1 MLLFT
6 LPIAIVIG
14 VLIAR
19 NYAPKNKSEKILASI
34 LIPLISGVVINLL
47 IASCMDMRWG
57 FWFNV
62 GRTLLFVAI
71 PEVVLLI
78 TLFVALEVG
87 GKKNWN
93 DISTMKLHY
102 GTGENRVDFEVN
114 LTQKEILQMAKLREQ
129 DPEKWKDN
137 ELELVKAV
145 RKGISVGKP
154 IENES
159 NTKDSESLTDN
170 PVETETPT
178 ETPTAQND
186 LKTNEKLDNETST
199 EERKERYMGQE
210 KNPETHHKYKMK
222 RSVRI
227 ILAVVACIVLFLLFS
242 ALTTILG
249 LKHGG
254 GAIVMIAFMGLMAF
268 VWRSIVGKKAD
279 DSLQNDNKD
288 TSIKDDSTA
297 NENEINVG
305 KSENEF
311 ALGGNMGDGLL
322 ANDTEPVL
330 SHDVEEMN
338 LSESELVENESKLQE
353 PFVVKE
359 SVEKTKGFTQTD
371 VKTIK
376 KEHDNKLS
384 KYLKILLIVILSLG
398 IMFGLSVLTSFMYIR
413 YIYPSKA
420 KADDERLIQ
429 EAKDNPS
436 KAYEIAQEMFKRD
449 EKGHSSEFE
458 NPFSGERGICSYNHQ
473 QAGKDAA
480 NIYCQYMKD
489 YAKRNL
495 FMSDEIARN
504 LFMNYDNHC
513 NQLYNETGI
522 EILKHAAEQ
531 GDSGAQF
538 ALGCYYNGL
547 NYTKDDSWWSS
558 KTIDNKKLDPAKAAY
573 WYSKAADQGN
583 TAAMGNLGMAY
594 IQGEG
599 VNRNEQKGLGLIK
612 SAAERG
618 NAFYQCRLGDFYR
631 DGVKMQVGTHKET
644 RKDTDGGW
652 YDSEDKVREY
662 WDDYRLEWVTV
673 YQIEVADYKTILPKD
688 MKQAKYWWKKA
699 ADNGNET
706 AKERLQQI
714 YE

>member
-1 MLLFT
+1 
-6 LPIAIVIG
+6 
-14 VLIAR
+14 
-19 NYAPKNKSEKILASI
+19 
-34 LIPLISGVVINLL
+34 
-47 IASCMDMRWG
+47 
-57 FWFNV
+57 
-62 GRTLLFVAI
+62 
-71 PEVVLLI
+71 
-78 TLFVALEVG
+78 
-87 GKKNWN
+87 
-93 DISTMKLHY
+93 
-102 GTGENRVDFEVN
+102 
-114 LTQKEILQMAKLREQ
+114 MAKLREQ

-145 RKGISVGKP
+145 RKGIGVGKP

-159 NTKDSESLTDN
+159 NTIDSESLTDN

-210 KNPETHHKYKMK
+210 KNPETHHKFKMK
-222 RSVRI
+222 RIVRI

-279 DSLQNDNKD
+279 DSLQNDDKD

-305 KSENEF
+305 KSENEI
-311 ALGGNMGDGLL
+311 ALGGDMGDGLL

-338 LSESELVENESKLQE
+338 LSESELVENESKLHE

-495 FMSDEIARN
+495 FMSDEIARS

>member
-14 VLIAR
+14 IIISR
-19 NYAPKNKSEKILASI
+19 KYAPQTKSEKIWTAI
-34 LIPLISGVVINLL
+34 LIPLIGGALIHLL
-47 IASCMDMRWG
+47 VASCKNSG
-57 FWFNV
+57 FGFAFDL
-62 GRTLLFVAI
+62 GSTLIFVAI
-71 PEVVLLI
+71 PEVALLI
-78 TLFVALEVG
+78 TLLISLEVG
-87 GKKNWN
+87 GKKDWN
-93 DISTMKLHY
+93 DTSTIILHY

-114 LTQKEILQMAKLREQ
+114 LTQKEILEMAKLREQ

-145 RKGISVGKP
+145 RKWIDDSKP

-159 NTKDSESLTDN
+159 KTQDPESLTNN
-170 PVETETPT
+170 PIETEMST
-178 ETPTAQND
+178 ENPTAQNESR
-186 LKTNEKLDNETST
+186 TNEKLDNKTRT
-199 EERKERYMGQE
+199 EERIERNMSQK
-210 KNPETHHKYKMK
+210 KNPETQHKSKMK

-227 ILAVVACIVLFLLFS
+227 ILAIIACIVLFFLFS

-249 LKHGG
+249 MEHGG
-254 GAIVMIAFMGLMAF
+254 GAIVMVAFMGLMAF

-279 DSLQNDNKD
+279 DSLQNDAKD
-288 TSIKDDSTA
+288 ASIKVDSTA
-297 NENEINVG
+297 NESKINVE
-305 KSENEF
+305 KSENEI
-311 ALGGNMGDGLL
+311 ALGGNMGDGLS
-322 ANDTEPVL
+322 ANDTEPV
-330 SHDVEEMN
+330 SNHDDVEEKN
-338 LSESELVENESKLQE
+338 LFESESVENESRPKE
-353 PFVVKE
+353 PFVVKD
-359 SVEKTKGFTQTD
+359 SVEKKEDFTQTD
-371 VKTIK
+371 VTPIK
-376 KEHDNKLS
+376 RKRGNKLS
-384 KYLKILLIVILSLG
+384 KCLKILLIVALLFGIL
-398 IMFGLSVLTSFMYIR
+398 FGLGALTSFVYIR

-420 KADDERLIQ
+420 QADDERLFQ
-429 EAKDNPS
+429 EASSNPS
-436 KAYEIAQEMFKRD
+436 KAYEIAQELFKRD

-599 VNRNEQKGLGLIK
+599 VNRNEQKGLGLVMIK
-612 SAAERG
+612 
-618 NAFYQCRLGDFYR
+618 
-631 DGVKMQVGTHKET
+631 K
-644 RKDTDGGW
+644 
-652 YDSEDKVREY
+652 
-662 WDDYRLEWVTV
+662 
-673 YQIEVADYKTILPKD
+673 
-688 MKQAKYWWKKA
+688 
-699 ADNGNET
+699 
-706 AKERLQQI
+706 
-714 YE
+714 

>member
-6 LPIAIVIG
+6 LPLAIVVGI
-14 VLIAR
+14 IISR
-19 NYAPKNKSEKILASI
+19 KYAPKTKSEKIWASI
-34 LIPLISGVVINLL
+34 LIPLIGGALIHLL
-47 IASCMDMRWG
+47 VASCKNSG
-57 FWFNV
+57 FGFAFDL
-62 GRTLLFVAI
+62 GSTLLFVAI
-71 PEVVLLI
+71 PEVALIITLLI
-78 TLFVALEVG
+78 SLEVG
-87 GKKNWN
+87 GKKDWN
-93 DISTMKLHY
+93 DTSTMKLHY

-170 PVETETPT
+170 PIETETPT

-186 LKTNEKLDNETST
+186 LKTNETLDNETRT
-199 EERKERYMGQE
+199 EESKERNMCQE
-210 KNPETHHKYKMK
+210 KNPETYHKFKMK
-222 RSVRI
+222 RIVRI

-279 DSLQNDNKD
+279 DSLQNDDKD

-305 KSENEF
+305 KSENEI

-359 SVEKTKGFTQTD
+359 SVEKTKRFTQTD

-384 KYLKILLIVILSLG
+384 KYLKILVIVILSLG
-398 IMFGLSVLTSFMYIR
+398 IMFGLSVLTSFVYIR
-413 YIYPSKA
+413 YVYPSKA
-420 KADDERLIQ
+420 KADDEKLIQ
-429 EAKDNPS
+429 EAGNNPS
-436 KAYEIAQEMFKRD
+436 KAYEIAQELFKR
-449 EKGHSSEFE
+449 FE
-458 NPFSGERGICSYNHQ
+458 SDHKSDYHDFLTGKHGVCSFDHFD
-473 QAGKDAA
+473 AGKEAA
-480 NIYCQYMKD
+480 SVYCQYCID
-489 YAKRNL
+489 SAKQDISHSNKIVGDML
-495 FMSDEIARN
+495 FKKADGYCDE
-504 LFMNYDNHC
+504 
-513 NQLYNETGI
+513 LYYNAGV
-522 EILKHAAEQ
+522 EILKYAAYE
-531 GDSGAQF
+531 GDPKAQV
-538 ALGCYYNGL
+538 ALGGYYGGIRYN
-547 NYTKDDSWWSS
+547 KEDDDWYWGDFY
-558 KTIDNKKLDPAKAAY
+558 TIDGKNIDHSKQAY
-573 WYSKAADQGN
+573 WYLQAANQGN
-583 TAAMGNLGMAY
+583 PTAMGNLGDAY
-594 IQGEG
+594 MRGEG
-599 VNRNEQKGLGLIK
+599 VVKDEVKGLEWIQK
-612 SAAERG
+612 AANLD
-618 NAFYQCRLGDFYR
+618 NAWFQRVLGDYYR
-631 DGVKMQVGTHKET
+631 DGIVVQIGTHKVVT
-644 RKDTDGGW
+644 G
-652 YDSEDKVREY
+652 YY
-662 WDDYRLEWVTV
+662 WDWDDDEYGNFGKHRHAKTKTVT
-673 YQIEVADYKTILPKD
+673 DYKTILTKD
-688 MKQAKYWWKKA
+688 MKQAQYWWKKA
-699 ADNGNET
+699 ADNGDET

>member
-6 LPIAIVIG
+6 LPLAIVVGI
-14 VLIAR
+14 IISR
-19 NYAPKNKSEKILASI
+19 KYAPKTKPEKIWASI
-34 LIPLISGVVINLL
+34 LIPLIGGALIHLL
-47 IASCMDMRWG
+47 VASCKNSG
-57 FWFNV
+57 FGFAFDL
-62 GRTLLFVAI
+62 GSTLLFVAI
-71 PEVVLLI
+71 PEVALIITLLI
-78 TLFVALEVG
+78 SLEVG
-87 GKKNWN
+87 GKKDWN
-93 DISTMKLHY
+93 DTSTMKLHY

-145 RKGISVGKP
+145 RKGIDVCKP

-159 NTKDSESLTDN
+159 NTIDSESLTDN

-279 DSLQNDNKD
+279 DSLQNDDKD

-305 KSENEF
+305 KSENEI

-384 KYLKILLIVILSLG
+384 KYLKILVIVILSLG
-398 IMFGLSVLTSFMYIR
+398 IMFGLSVLTSFVYIR
-413 YIYPSKA
+413 YVYPSKA
-420 KADDERLIQ
+420 KADDEKLIQ
-429 EAKDNPS
+429 EAGNNPS
-436 KAYEIAQEMFKRD
+436 KAYEIAQELFKRD
-449 EKGHSSEFE
+449 ESGHQSEYHDFLS
-458 NPFSGERGICSYNHQ
+458 NKQGVCSFDHMN
-473 QAGKDAA
+473 AGKEAA
-480 NIYCQYMKD
+480 SIYCQYCID
-489 YAKRNL
+489 LAKNNI
-495 FMSDEIARN
+495 SQANEIALD
-504 LFMNYDNHC
+504 LFKKKNTCYDNEYV
-513 NQLYNETGI
+513 NGGL
-522 EILKHAAEQ
+522 EILKFAAEKGDVDSQVVLAAYYYGTTFDGKGGISGQETIDGKALDYVKAAYWWSRAAEQ
-531 GDSGAQF
+531 GRAS
-538 ALGCYYNGL
+538 
-547 NYTKDDSWWSS
+547 
-558 KTIDNKKLDPAKAAY
+558 
-573 WYSKAADQGN
+573 
-583 TAAMGNLGMAY
+583 AMGNLGTCYMY
-594 IQGEG
+594 GDG
-599 VNRNEQKGLGLIK
+599 VVQNEIKGLELIQK
-612 SAAERG
+612 AAALE
-618 NAFYQCRLGDFYR
+618 NPFYQCRLGDYYR
-631 DGVKMQVGTHKET
+631 DGVKMKVGSHKEIQKAVYGKAY
-644 RKDTDGGW
+644 R
-652 YDSEDKVREY
+652 SEDKIREY
-662 WDDYRLEWVTV
+662 WDDSKMEWVKY
-673 YQIEVADYKTILPKD
+673 YQVEVVDYKTILSKD
-688 MKQAKYWWKKA
+688 IKQAQYWWKKA
-699 ADNGNET
+699 ADNGDET

>member
-6 LPIAIVIG
+6 LPLAIVVGI
-14 VLIAR
+14 IISR
-19 NYAPKNKSEKILASI
+19 KYAPKTKSEKIWASI
-34 LIPLISGVVINLL
+34 LIPLIGGALIHLL
-47 IASCMDMRWG
+47 VASCKNSG
-57 FWFNV
+57 FGFAFDL
-62 GRTLLFVAI
+62 GSTLLFVAI
-71 PEVVLLI
+71 PEVALIITLLI
-78 TLFVALEVG
+78 SLEVG
-87 GKKNWN
+87 GKKDWN
-93 DISTMKLHY
+93 DTSTMKLHY

-170 PVETETPT
+170 PIETETPT

-186 LKTNEKLDNETST
+186 LKTNETLDNETRT
-199 EERKERYMGQE
+199 EESKERNMCQE
-210 KNPETHHKYKMK
+210 KNPETYHKFKMK
-222 RSVRI
+222 RIVRI

-279 DSLQNDNKD
+279 DSLQNDDKD

-305 KSENEF
+305 KSENEI
-311 ALGGNMGDGLL
+311 ALGGDMGDGLL

-522 EILKHAAEQ
+522 EILKYAAEQ

-673 YQIEVADYKTILPKD
+673 YQIEVADYKIILPKD